1 MEKIAQHDGIVT
13 EVLHGT
19 VRVQIHTVSACAACE
34 AHGKCGFADSKDK
47 TMDIDTPHW
56 QQYHVGDQVTVTVAT
71 NRGLQAVAI
80 AYLLPSL
87 LLLASFITLTTLHL
101 SECWV
106 ALITLLGV
114 ALYAGIL
121 YLCRHR
127 LQRKFTMAV
136 APKHI

>member
-1 MEKIAQHDGIVT
+1 MEKVAQHDGIVT
-13 EVLHGT
+13 EVLQGT
-19 VRVQIHTVSACAACE
+19 VRVQIHAVSACASCQ
-34 AHGKCGFADSKDK
+34 AHSKCGFADSKDK
-47 TMDIDTPHW
+47 TMDIDTPLW
-56 QQYHVGDQVTVTVAT
+56 QQYHECDPVTVTIAA

-87 LLLASFITLTTLHL
+87 LLLAIFVTLTTLHL
-101 SECWV
+101 SEGWV

-127 LQRKFTMAV
+127 LQRKFTMTITN
-136 APKHI
+136 KN